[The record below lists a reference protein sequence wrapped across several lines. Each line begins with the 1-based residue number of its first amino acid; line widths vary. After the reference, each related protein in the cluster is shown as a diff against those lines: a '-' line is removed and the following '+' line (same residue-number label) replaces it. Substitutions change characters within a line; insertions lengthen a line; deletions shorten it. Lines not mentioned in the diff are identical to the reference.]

1 MIKLDDKRTEKLIK
15 VLRNNFI
22 NYYEV
27 IYNYNP

>member
-27 IYNYNP
+27 IYNFNP